1 MADDSTVM
9 VARAPMAP
17 MNTNSLTMWANVTLL
32 SQQAVHVLRGGVWA
46 THAFVTCHTA
56 LQGWQR

>member
-17 MNTNSLTMWANVTLL
+17 INTNSLTMWGNVTLFCV
-32 SQQAVHVLRGGVWA
+32 SKQC
-46 THAFVTCHTA
+46 TCYVE
-56 LQGWQR
+56 GM